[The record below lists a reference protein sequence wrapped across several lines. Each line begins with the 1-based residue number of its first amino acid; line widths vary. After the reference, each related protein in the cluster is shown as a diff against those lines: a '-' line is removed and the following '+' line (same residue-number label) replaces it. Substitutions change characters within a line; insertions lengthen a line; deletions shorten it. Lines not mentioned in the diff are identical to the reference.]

1 VNVHQ
6 LLSGAGPVDAV
17 TAQAL
22 AYRRLFTEWGW
33 GGADAAVHLDPRVNG
48 SFLPPRELRAAD
60 EDVLLFHYS
69 AYAPRLRPWLGRPN
83 PKLLV
88 YHNVT
93 PARYLWG
100 YEPVVAIHCAVGRS
114 QLPDFAGR
122 VDLAAAVSEYNAR
135 ELAAAGAAETA
146 VVPILFEPTAL
157 GPPADPPTGPPT
169 VLCVGRL
176 TPHKRQDLV
185 LRAFALYRRAHAPDA
200 RLRLVGEALSE
211 RFRAQLA
218 DLAQRLAPGAVTI
231 ESSLTPEELGDR
243 YRAAHAF
250 LTLSEHEG
258 FCVPLLESFH
268 FGVPVIA
275 RPIGGVPEVA
285 GDAALLTDD
294 EDLAVVAELLHL
306 AVTDTDL
313 RAELRRRGRERLA
326 AFAPD
331 ATAAKL
337 RAAVERITS
346 ATPASPVVKT
356 QSFAAK
362 IAADARRC
370 P

>member
-1 VNVHQ
+1 VRVHQ

-17 TAQAL
+17 TVQAL
-22 AYRRLFTEWGW
+22 AYRRLFEGWGW
-33 GGADAAVHLDPRVNG
+33 GGTDAAVHLDPRVNG
-48 SFLPPRELRAAD
+48 AFVAPRELAVAD
-60 EDVLLFHYS
+60 GDVLLFHYS
-69 AYAPRLRPWLGRPN
+69 AYAPRLRPWLGRRN

-100 YEPVVAIHCAVGRS
+100 YESVVAIHCAVGRS
-114 QLPDFAGR
+114 QLPDFARG
-122 VDLAAAVSEYNAR
+122 VDLAAAVSAYNAR
-135 ELAAAGAAETA
+135 ELAEAGARETA
-146 VVPILFEPTAL
+146 VVPILFDAAPL
-157 GPPADPPTGPPT
+157 GAPVDAPPGPPT

-185 LRAFALYRRAHAPDA
+185 LRAFALYRRQRAPDA
-200 RLRLVGEALSE
+200 RLVIVGEPLSE
-211 RFRAQLA
+211 RFGAQLA
-218 DLAQRLAPGAVTI
+218 ELAEGLAPGAVTF
-231 ESSLTPEELGDR
+231 ERGLPPADLGDR

-258 FCVPLLESFH
+258 FCIPLLESFH

-275 RPIGGVPEVA
+275 RPVGGVPEVA

-294 EDLAVVAELLHL
+294 EDLAVVAELLHF
-306 AVTDTDL
+306 AVTDSEL
-313 RAELRRRGRERLA
+313 RGELRRRGRARLE

-337 RAAVERITS
+337 RAAVERV
-346 ATPASPVVKT
+346 A
-356 QSFAAK
+356 
-362 IAADARRC
+362 
-370 P
+370 